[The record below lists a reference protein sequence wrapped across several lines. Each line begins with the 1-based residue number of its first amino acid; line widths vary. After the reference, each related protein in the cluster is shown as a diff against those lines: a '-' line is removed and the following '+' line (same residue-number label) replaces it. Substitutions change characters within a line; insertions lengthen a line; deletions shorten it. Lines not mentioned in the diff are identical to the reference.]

1 LNANPGIFYPQEEPV
16 KKVFLVLGIV
26 VLIFI
31 PIQVVAAPSVV
42 IPTFTITAV
51 DRDTSVTIL
60 TSNFPSGDSFTV
72 TMGAYG
78 TLGIGGVLVGTQSS
92 GSGGSFSATY
102 TIPAS
107 LHGSNRI
114 AIRLESPTS
123 GYYSYNWFWNNDYPS
138 SGSPSPSPSSTPATG
153 WGWPPAGS
161 NTIPSTTIKN
171 VVTDTSVKVKGS
183 NFTTNDSY
191 NVYIGAIGTKGVGG
205 TLVGTQATNGTGTF
219 TETYSIPAAYH
230 GSEKL
235 AIRWES
241 PASGFYAYDWFVNDA
256 SAPSSPS
263 SPPSG
268 PGTIPTFTITAV
280 DEDNT
285 VKISGINFTTND
297 TYTVLM
303 GDYGTLGIGGIVAG
317 SQATGAS
324 GSFTGTY
331 TIPASLHGNDRIAIR
346 LESDTTAYYSY
357 NWFWNS
363 DYP

>member
-1 LNANPGIFYPQEEPV
+1 VIFLYIEDGSRVFHQEEPV
-16 KKVFLVLGIV
+16 KKIYLAVGVIVLA
-26 VLIFI
+26 LA
-31 PIQVVAAPSVV
+31 PIQVVAAPSIV
-42 IPTFTITAV
+42 IPTFSITAV
-51 DRDTSVTIL
+51 SRDSSVTIL
-60 TSNFPSGDSFTV
+60 TSNFPAGDTFTV

-78 TLGIGGVLVGTQSS
+78 TLGIGGVLVGSQAS

-102 TIPAS
+102 SIPAS

-114 AIRLESPTS
+114 AIRLESPSS
-123 GYYSYNWFWNNDYPS
+123 GYYSYNWFWNNDHPGSSPPPSPPS
-138 SGSPSPSPSSTPATG
+138 SG

-161 NTIPSTTIKN
+161 STIPSTTIKN
-171 VVTDTSVKVKGS
+171 VVTDTSVKVNGN

-205 TLVGTQATNGTGTF
+205 TLVGTQATDGTGTF
-219 TETYSIPAAYH
+219 TETYPIPAAYH

-241 PASGFYAYDWFVNDA
+241 PSSGFYAYDWFVNDA

-263 SPPSG
+263 SPPAGS
-268 PGTIPTFTITAV
+268 GTIPTFTITAV
-280 DEDNT
+280 DEDT
-285 VKISGINFTTND
+285 SVTISGINFTTND

-303 GDYGTLGIGGIVAG
+303 GDYGTMGVGGVVSG
-317 SQATGAS
+317 SQSTGAS

-331 TIPASLHGNDRIAIR
+331 TIPAAFHGDDRIAIR

-357 NWFWNS
+357 NWFWNN
-363 DYP
+363 DHP

>member
-1 LNANPGIFYPQEEPV
+1 V
-16 KKVFLVLGIV
+16 KKVFLTLGIIA
-26 VLIFI
+26 LILI
-31 PIQVVAAPSVV
+31 PIQVVAAPSLL
-42 IPTFTITAV
+42 IPTFSITAV
-51 DRDTSVTIL
+51 SRDSSVTIL
-60 TSNFPSGDSFTV
+60 ANNFPASDSFTV

-78 TLGIGGVLVGTQSS
+78 TLGVGGVLVGTQSS

-107 LHGSNRI
+107 LYGSNRI

-123 GYYSYNWFWNNDYPS
+123 GYYSYNWFWNNDHPS
-138 SGSPSPSPSSTPATG
+138 SSTPSPTSSSPPATG

-161 NTIPSTTIKN
+161 DTIPSTTIKK

-183 NFTTNDSY
+183 NFTTNDTY

-205 TLVGTQATNGTGTF
+205 TNIGTQTTNGSGTF

-241 PASGFYAYDWFVNDA
+241 PSSGFYAYDWFVNDA
-256 SAPSSPS
+256 SSLSSSS

-268 PGTIPTFTITAV
+268 SGTIPTFTISAV

-285 VKISGINFTTND
+285 VTITGTNFTTND

-303 GDYGTLGIGGIVAG
+303 GNYGTLGVGGVSSG
-317 SQATGAS
+317 SQSTGAS

-331 TIPASLHGNDRIAIR
+331 TIPSSLHGEERIAIR

-357 NWFWNS
+357 NWFWNN
-363 DYP
+363 DHP

>member
-1 LNANPGIFYPQEEPV
+1 M
-16 KKVFLVLGIV
+16 KKIFLVLGIIG
-26 VLIFI
+26 LILI
-31 PIQVVAAPSVV
+31 PIQAVAAPSIV
-42 IPTFTITAV
+42 IPTFSITAV
-51 DRDTSVTIL
+51 SRDSSVTIL
-60 TSNFPSGDSFTV
+60 TSNFPASDTFTV

-78 TLGIGGVLVGTQSS
+78 TLGIGGVSVGTQAS

-123 GYYSYNWFWNNDYPS
+123 GYYSYNWFWNNDHPS
-138 SGSPSPSPSSTPATG
+138 SSSPSPTSTPAAG
-153 WGWPPAGS
+153 WGWPPAGAS
-161 NTIPSTTIKN
+161 TIPSTTIKK

-205 TLVGTQATNGTGTF
+205 TLVGTQATNGTGEF
-219 TETYSIPAAYH
+219 TETYTIPAAYH

-241 PASGFYAYDWFVNDA
+241 PSSGFYAYDWFVND
-256 SAPSSPS
+256 SSVS
-263 SPPSG
+263 SSSSTPPGGS
-268 PGTIPTFTITAV
+268 GTIPTFTITAV

-285 VKISGINFTTND
+285 VTISGINFTTND

-303 GDYGTLGIGGIVAG
+303 GDYGTLGVGGVTAG
-317 SQATGAS
+317 SQSTGAS

-331 TIPASLHGNDRIAIR
+331 TIPASLHGKDRIAIR

-357 NWFWNS
+357 NWFWNN
-363 DYP
+363 DHP